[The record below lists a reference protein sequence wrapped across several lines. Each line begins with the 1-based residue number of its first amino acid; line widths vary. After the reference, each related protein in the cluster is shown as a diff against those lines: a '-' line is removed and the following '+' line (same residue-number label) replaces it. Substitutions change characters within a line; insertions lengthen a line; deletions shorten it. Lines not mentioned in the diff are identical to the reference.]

1 MSGILILPNE
11 LIIKVFQYLSP
22 VETNELILQL
32 GDFRTTHAHPIINLL
47 YERLFSGKLMLIND
61 EPNETFDPDL
71 QLTLSSF
78 QEKFID
84 GKINYE
90 NLLFQ
95 LIRPNK
101 LEFNF
106 TRQHGDYMRFI
117 CNLNQFHEILFDPNI
132 QRYFGKVFQADVY
145 VDANLV
151 LIENPDN
158 LTAVIIK
165 VILEL
170 SRHEEFIHKVKH
182 LTVKA
187 SDIGNMCVPQWSY
200 LLANFTSLISLNL
213 LQNLLRSNYE
223 GFLDVWGVHKK
234 FPDRLRIL
242 NLDSNMLT
250 YVSNNFLKNL
260 PDTLEELY
268 MNQND
273 IEIIESCELGEVL
286 PNLKRWELNYTKLR
300 LMNSM
305 MISSCKK
312 GFTFEI
318 VSTYL
323 SLYQIEKLHQIAKQK
338 ELILVL

>member
-1 MSGILILPNE
+1 MSSILVLPNE
-11 LIIKVFQYLSP
+11 LILKVFQYLTP
-22 VETNELILQL
+22 VETNQLILQL
-32 GDFRTTHAHPIINLL
+32 GTIRSKNHPIIRLL
-47 YERLFSGKLMLIND
+47 YHRLFSGKVMLIND

-78 QEKFID
+78 QEKFSD
-84 GKINYE
+84 QKINYE

-95 LIRPNK
+95 QIRPNK

-117 CNLNQFHEILFDPNI
+117 CNLNQFHEILYDPNI
-132 QRYFGKVFQADVY
+132 QGYFDKIFQADIY

-165 VILEL
+165 IILDM

-200 LLANFTSLISLNL
+200 LLVSFTSLISLNL

-234 FPDRLRIL
+234 FPNNLKIL

-250 YVSNNFLKNL
+250 YISRSFLMNL
-260 PDTLEELY
+260 PDTLEELF

-273 IEIIESCELGEVL
+273 IEIIENCDLGEVL
-286 PNLKRWELNYTKLR
+286 PNLKRWELNYTKLS
-300 LMNSM
+300 LMNAM

-323 SLYQIEKLHQIAKQK
+323 PLYQIEKLHQIAKQK
-338 ELILVL
+338 KFNLVL

>member
-1 MSGILILPNE
+1 MSSILCLPNE

-22 VETNELILQL
+22 VETNEILEQL
-32 GDFRTTHAHPIINLL
+32 ANVPPTHPAINLL
-47 YERLFSGKLMLIND
+47 YQRLFSGKLMLIND

-78 QEKFID
+78 QEKFAD
-84 GKINYE
+84 LTTSDE

-117 CNLNQFHEILFDPNI
+117 CNLNQFHDILFDPNI
-132 QRYFGKVFQADVY
+132 QGYFDKVFQADVY

-170 SRHEEFIHKVKH
+170 SRHREFIHKVKH

-187 SDIGNMCVPQWSY
+187 SDIGNMCVPQWSF
-200 LLANFTSLISLNL
+200 LLVNFKSLVCLDL

-223 GFLDVWGVHKK
+223 GFLDVWGVPKK
-234 FPDRLRIL
+234 FPDNLRSL

-250 YVSNNFLKNL
+250 YVSKVFLENL
-260 PDTLEELY
+260 PDTLEELF

-273 IEIIESCELGEVL
+273 IEVIESCELGEVL
-286 PNLKRWELNYTKLR
+286 PNLRRWELNYTKLR
-300 LMNSM
+300 LINAL

-323 SLYQIEKLHQIAKQK
+323 PLYQIEKLQQIAKQK
-338 ELILVL
+338 MLNVVV